1 MKASPAIARRLLNVR
16 FIVITFWV
24 VEWMYP
30 WAFTDGQ
37 QNIERL
43 DRLNASLVTGC
54 LVRCSGFRLSK

>member
-1 MKASPAIARRLLNVR
+1 MKASPAAARRLLNVR
-16 FIVITFWV
+16 FIVITFF

-30 WAFTDGQ
+30 WAFTDGR

-43 DRLNASLVTGC
+43 DSLNVSLVTGC